1 MQIFSQ
7 RSRLLESLNRFAGN
21 LPSLLNS
28 TNFYFL
34 DACLLSLFFNSLCSY
49 QKKFYHIWNCFNFLM
64 PLKYSLRT
72 CDAKQGTPLPLYPQP
87 QTNTMLKYGDDQI
100 FSLFDSLLRSI
111 YREFFFLL
119 YIPDECNGSQFSL
132 LIFRILLSFLLS
144 FYSYLLFWLE
154 SMLLSLATH
163 ISLSNLLCLLS
174 DLCPTSGSVLLF
186 SVGSYLEGFRHS
198 GMVTISRTDET

>member
-1 MQIFSQ
+1 
-7 RSRLLESLNRFAGN
+7 
-21 LPSLLNS
+21 
-28 TNFYFL
+28 
-34 DACLLSLFFNSLCSY
+34 
-49 QKKFYHIWNCFNFLM
+49 
-64 PLKYSLRT
+64 
-72 CDAKQGTPLPLYPQP
+72 
-87 QTNTMLKYGDDQI
+87 MLKYGDDQI

-111 YREFFFLL
+111 YRGFFFLL

-163 ISLSNLLCLLS
+163 ISFSNLLCLLS

-198 GMVTISRTDET
+198 GMVTISRTDETWYRLLPTWVLLAHVTLITWFDWLISHLRHHLCVHLSFCLSPVGNSIAFNYVQFQMINWACILCLQGREASR